1 MLEKRQEG
9 STRLRLR
16 ALELLACELR
26 GNMQRVN
33 AAQIPEGRAAVA
45 GVLCVA
51 VAPALAARGLGAA
64 ARSAQQL
71 RLPG

>member
-9 STRLRLR
+9 RTRLRLR

-33 AAQIPEGRAAVA
+33 SAQIPEGRAAIS
-45 GVLCVA
+45 GVL
-51 VAPALAARGLGAA
+51 APALAARGLGAA